1 VALGAVLYVEGK
13 SLEGAQLLCDA
24 EDLNPSDPHP
34 LEILAETEII
44 PPTLLPGVT
53 SRFASLRRRYPDDGL
68 ILFDYTMVKSGRWS
82 NHKDAVPPHFTDS
95 LKAALSLNPR
105 LPQVYYQLGLVY
117 AQQGKYAEE
126 IRALK
131 KAISL
136 DPIEDEYHYR
146 LAFAYRKS
154 GDEEKFHEELDEFQK
169 LNHKNSDGK

>member
-1 VALGAVLYVEGK
+1 
-13 SLEGAQLLCDA
+13 
-24 EDLNPSDPHP
+24 
-34 LEILAETEII
+34 
-44 PPTLLPGVT
+44 
-53 SRFASLRRRYPDDGL
+53 
-68 ILFDYTMVKSGRWS
+68 
-82 NHKDAVPPHFTDS
+82 
-95 LKAALSLNPR
+95 
-105 LPQVYYQLGLVY
+105 LGLVS